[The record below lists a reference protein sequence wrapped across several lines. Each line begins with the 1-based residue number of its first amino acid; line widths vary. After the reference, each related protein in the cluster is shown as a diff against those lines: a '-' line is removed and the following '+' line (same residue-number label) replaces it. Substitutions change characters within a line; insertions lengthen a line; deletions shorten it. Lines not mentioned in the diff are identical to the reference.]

1 MIKDFLA
8 FLGMVFLTIII
19 LMGVVVIGYLYGFLD
34 LIPQQ
39 LTETT
44 SALVDRIRGPVE
56 VRVSDSGVGEVTW
69 SNPLEA
75 LPTATVWRMPTL
87 PEPTATPIP
96 IPTQTPVPPMDPAIY
111 RTDVTLRLKQYV
123 GALERWLEANRQLG
137 QDNALLRDAT
147 WRSNMLAVLDEIA
160 QGGESMAAIGPPP
173 VEYHGVHMLLVQ
185 IAQSSE
191 QMRASYLRALD
202 SGAPLDFRQAG
213 DEFTRIK
220 AYLTEA
226 VTTMVALGWTIE
238 P

>member
-1 MIKDFLA
+1 VIKDFLA
-8 FLGMVFLTIII
+8 FLGLMFLT
-19 LMGVVVIGYLYGFLD
+19 VVILLGVAVVGYLYGFLD

-39 LTETT
+39 MMDTT

-56 VRVSDSGVGEVTW
+56 VRVSDAGVGEVTW

-75 LPTATVWRMPTL
+75 LPTATVWRLPTL
-87 PEPTATPIP
+87 PAPTATPIP
-96 IPTQTPVPPMDPAIY
+96 IPTQTAVPPMDPALY
-111 RTDVTLRLKQYV
+111 RTEVTLQLKQYV
-123 GALERWLEANRQLG
+123 GALERWLEANRQVG
-137 QDNALLRDAT
+137 ADNALLRDQT

-160 QGGESMAAIGPPP
+160 AGGRAMAAIGPPP
-173 VEYHGVHMLLVQ
+173 VEYQGVHMLLVQ
-185 IAQSSE
+185 IGQSSE
-191 QMRASYLRALD
+191 QLRASYSRALE

-226 VTTMVALGWTIE
+226 VTAMVALGWTIE